1 MAGGNFFN
9 SFGGVAPFAL
19 WTRKSR
25 VEGTQKEEGGVR
37 TGGSRE
43 KGKRE
48 KRERKGRRRRR
59 RVWWRRKE

>member
-19 WTRKSR
+19 WTKKIR

-59 RVWWRRKE
+59 RVWRRRKE